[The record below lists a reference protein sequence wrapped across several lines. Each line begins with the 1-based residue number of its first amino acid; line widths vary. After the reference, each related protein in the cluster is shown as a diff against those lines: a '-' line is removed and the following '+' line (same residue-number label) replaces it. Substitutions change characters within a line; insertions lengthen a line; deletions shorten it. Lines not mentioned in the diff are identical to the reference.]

1 MGEHG
6 MTGPHWIFLAIV
18 FAVVAGL
25 ALLALALFA
34 PVQVRA
40 RLSGVV
46 EPQAVDGAPTS
57 AGAPASAPLQG
68 WVEKVA
74 HAAQPF
80 SRLSLP
86 EEGWERSPLRTRFMN
101 AGWRSAAAP
110 SLYFAA
116 KTVLA
121 LGLPAIVAVLV
132 SAFGTGG
139 ATGALHNGFIFLLLF
154 AASIGYYL
162 PNMVLARRAASR
174 CREIFETFPDAL
186 DLLTV
191 CVEAGLSLERA
202 LAKVAGEIH
211 IKSVT
216 LAQELQL
223 VLMEMRA
230 GFSKE
235 KALRNLALRSGV
247 EDVDTLVAML
257 IQSERFGT
265 SMGDSLRVHSDN
277 LRSKR
282 SVQAEEAA
290 AKIALKLLFPLIFCI
305 FPTLMLVLIG
315 PAGISIYRSVLPN
328 LGGH

>member
-1 MGEHG
+1 MDGQH
-6 MTGPHWIFLAIV
+6 ILFLAIV
-18 FAVVAGL
+18 FIVVVGIAMLGL
-25 ALLALALFA
+25 RIFS
-34 PVQVRA
+34 PVQVRE
-40 RLSGVV
+40 RLTEVV
-46 EPQAVDGAPTS
+46 EPELAMPEATG
-57 AGAPASAPLQG
+57 G

-74 HAAQPF
+74 HVAQPF

-101 AGWRSAAAP
+101 AGWRSPSAP

-121 LGLPAIVAVLV
+121 LGLPAVTALLTMTMLSAVPQK
-132 SAFGTGG
+132 
-139 ATGALHNGFIFLLLF
+139 GFLFMLLL

-162 PNMVLARRAASR
+162 PNFVLSRRAAGR

-211 IKSVT
+211 IKSVA

-235 KALRNLALRSGV
+235 RALRNLALRSGV

-277 LRSKR
+277 LRGKR
-282 SVQAEEAA
+282 SVQAEEEA

-315 PAGISIYRSVLPN
+315 PAGIQIYRSVLP
-328 LGGH
+328 GMTR